1 MTLKGTEVESSPSKR
16 DVGEEEDDRYEVMKF
31 HGSKRFLVNS
41 LSIDVKIIQEKL
53 TLRDAIVIILAVSL
67 SCLPNLIPPMLFGPI
82 QSNHKALR
90 HSSPFYPLLLL
101 WCHSPLLLL
110 PL

>member
-41 LSIDVKIIQEKL
+41 LSIDVKIVQEKL

-82 QSNHKALR
+82 QSNDKALR

-101 WCHSPLLLL
+101 WRHRPLLLL